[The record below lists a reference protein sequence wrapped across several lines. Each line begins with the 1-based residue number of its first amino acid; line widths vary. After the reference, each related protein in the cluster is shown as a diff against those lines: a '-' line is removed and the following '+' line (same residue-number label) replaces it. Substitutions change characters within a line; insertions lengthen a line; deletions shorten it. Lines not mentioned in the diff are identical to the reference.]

1 MDIDNMP
8 DCRMKYSII
17 VARATKGMGKFEDK
31 QMRHD
36 DSVLPDDMGS
46 RFGDG
51 PRKWIR
57 ASEGMDKIVD
67 G

>member
-1 MDIDNMP
+1 
-8 DCRMKYSII
+8 
-17 VARATKGMGKFEDK
+17 
-31 QMRHD
+31 MRHD